1 MTRPLRWTEQ
11 AVTQLGGIAEYIA
24 VSSPVY
30 AEQVVDRI
38 VRRLAQAQRFP
49 ESGRA
54 VPEYQT
60 AEIRELVEFP
70 YRLIY
75 RVRAEAVEVLAI
87 LHGRRDLRSPSPA
100 E

>member
-1 MTRPLRWTEQ
+1 VTRSLRWTEQ
-11 AVTQLGGIAEYIA
+11 AVTQLGAIAEYVA

-30 AEQVVDRI
+30 AEQVVDRV
-38 VRRLAQAQRFP
+38 VRRLAQAQQFS

-54 VPEYQT
+54 VPEYQS

-75 RVRAEAVEVLAI
+75 RVQPDAIEVLAI
-87 LHGRRDLRSPSPA
+87 LHGRREVGPRSPG